1 MARKEE
7 TGEFRLDVPL
17 DASGIEDFKPEQ
29 PVKVLALAGE
39 RALASQTVK
48 RFSSP
53 LSFPEKR

>member
-29 PVKVLALAGE
+29 PVKVLALAGD
-39 RALASQTVK
+39 RPLASQTVK
-48 RFSSP
+48 LDAKGTAPRG
-53 LSFPEKR
+53 